1 VTVFLRDMS
10 HFDSTE
16 SLTGFIGTTHK
27 VTEGTSFVDPTYAGR
42 LNRFH
47 AAGVPVLGA
56 YHVLH
61 TGSLAAQ
68 LDHWLSTLDALT
80 PWWRTHPHFILQID
94 AEKWPNDPVTGPL
107 HQLAAP
113 LPLDEYRRVWGARIS
128 TTETFAQMLVD
139 SGAPGFKVTYA
150 SRGQFGDS
158 LAGIAVPLWNAA
170 YHSSTYPGDGAVDWA
185 PYSGRTPVLW
195 QYTST
200 PFDKSAFR
208 GSADEL
214 LALISGDDMAN
225 ADDVLASVQGLRA
238 WIANYL
244 NDKNGTAYPV
254 NATLHQILA
263 AATAPGSVALSDA
276 DRAALVAALPSAADV
291 AAHLDYDKLAA
302 ALATHFHVA

>member
-10 HFDSTE
+10 HFDSNE
-16 SLTGFIGTTHK
+16 SLAGFAGTTHK
-27 VTEGTSFVDPTYAGR
+27 VTEGTSYVDAQYAR
-42 LNRFH
+42 RMNAYH
-47 AAGVPVLGA
+47 AAGVQILGA

-61 TGSLAAQ
+61 TGNLGAQ
-68 LDHWLSTLDALT
+68 LDHWLSTMDALT
-80 PWWRTHPHFILQID
+80 PWWRSHPHFVLQVD
-94 AEKWPNDPVTGPL
+94 AERWPTDNVSPATVKAFAAL
-107 HQLAAP
+107 LA
-113 LPLDEYRRVWGARIS
+113 
-128 TTETFAQMLVD
+128 D
-139 SGAPGFKVTYA
+139 SGAPGWKVTYA
-150 SRGQFGDS
+150 SRGQFGNS
-158 LAGIAVPLWNAA
+158 LDGIPTPLWNAA
-170 YHSSTYPGDGAVDWA
+170 YHSSTYPGDGAADWA